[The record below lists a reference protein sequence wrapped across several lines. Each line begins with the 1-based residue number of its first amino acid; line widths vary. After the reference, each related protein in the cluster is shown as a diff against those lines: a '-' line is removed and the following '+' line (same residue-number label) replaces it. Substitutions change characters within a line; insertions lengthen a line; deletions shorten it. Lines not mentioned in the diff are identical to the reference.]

1 MRVEL
6 SMYKMYNDLARA
18 KSEALD
24 NNYSLLSGEGMQ
36 RRKTEKNNNRAIYTR
51 KNKTRLTKDAS

>member
-24 NNYSLLSGEGMQ
+24 NNSLFKKNIKSCNAKRRRHATPENGEKQ
-36 RRKTEKNNNRAIYTR
+36 Q
-51 KNKTRLTKDAS
+51 